1 MYQNVHSQCTKTEV
15 RKLLKL
21 RNMFNNRWL
30 DKITIQ
36 TMGFHPR
43 SPANVSG
50 HSEAT
55 RTKTYAGL
63 EEWALDQDDFWLN
76 QPKIINLIAFK
87 VLEQLYGLK

>member
-1 MYQNVHSQCTKTEV
+1 LLINNKALNNKNTKQG
-15 RKLLKL
+15 LP
-21 RNMFNNRWL
+21 
-30 DKITIQ
+30 
-36 TMGFHPR
+36 PR
-43 SPANVSG
+43 FPANVSG